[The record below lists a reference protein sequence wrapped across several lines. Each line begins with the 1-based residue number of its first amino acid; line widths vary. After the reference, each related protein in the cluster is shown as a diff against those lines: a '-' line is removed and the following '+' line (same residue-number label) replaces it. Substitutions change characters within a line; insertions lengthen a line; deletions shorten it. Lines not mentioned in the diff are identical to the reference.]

1 MKITLTLFFLVIS
14 SAVNCQKN
22 KILPADNDTYGYT
35 VSNPLRLKKGGITK
49 SLQYSSKFIKC
60 LKKEDGQKLE
70 LVKDSSFLNPY
81 HKPVFF
87 DGGKNGI
94 KYEGKYRMI
103 DQYVFVSSVTR
114 DTITIYVDIYES
126 KPLFI
131 PMGLKYEC
139 ENN

>member
-1 MKITLTLFFLVIS
+1 MKITITLFFLVIC
-14 SAVNCQKN
+14 SAVYCQKN
-22 KILPADNDTYGYT
+22 KILPADDDTYGYT
-35 VSNPLRLKKGGITK
+35 VSNPLRLKKGGVSK
-49 SLQYSSKFIKC
+49 SLQYSLEFLKC
-60 LKKEDGQKLE
+60 LKTEDDQKLE
-70 LVKDSSFLNPY
+70 LVKDTSFLNPY
-81 HKPVFF
+81 YKPVVF
-87 DGGKNGI
+87 DGGRNGI

-103 DQYVFVSSVTR
+103 DQYIFVSSVTR